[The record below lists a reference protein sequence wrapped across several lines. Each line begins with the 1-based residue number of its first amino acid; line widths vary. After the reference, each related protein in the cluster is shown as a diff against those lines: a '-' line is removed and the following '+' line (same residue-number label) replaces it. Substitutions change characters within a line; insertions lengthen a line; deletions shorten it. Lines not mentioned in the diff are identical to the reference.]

1 MVYSSTIGV
10 NNLDKGYRVTGA
22 VVNLATALVANAV
35 IIFIVSNN
43 VNQIGTKSFKPR
55 KLMVQNLNAGACFLY
70 LGTYVGAVWAETIP
84 AVRVLGN
91 IDNEWYEYELPG
103 VEHFTNMYA
112 YMDTLVAGGS
122 LNIQVEGEEI
132 G

>member
-1 MVYSSTIGV
+1 MTYSSTVGV

-35 IIFIVSNN
+35 TIFTVPNN
-43 VNQIGTKSFKPR
+43 VNQLGTKSFKPR
-55 KLMVQNLNAGACFLY
+55 KLMVQNLNAGACWLY
-70 LGTYVGAVWAETIP
+70 LGTGVAGLFVATLP
-84 AVRVLGN
+84 AVRVLTN
-91 IDNEWYEYELPG
+91 LDNGWYEYELPG
-103 VEHFTNMYA
+103 VEHFANMTAYA
-112 YMDTLVAGGS
+112 DTLIALGS